1 MIKRFYDDLNH
12 LVKPGKALVI
22 FGPRRVGKTTL
33 LRSYLDQTTLKYRL
47 DSGENYVVAD
57 TLGSR
62 DFDRIFQYVGDN
74 ELIAIDEAQHIEGI
88 GTGLKI
94 IVDHRPTVR
103 VIATGSSSFD
113 LSRNVGEPLTGR
125 KTTILLYPL
134 SQLELRDELSD
145 YDLRLK
151 LEEYLI
157 FGSYPDVLVAS
168 THEQKEAYLRETV
181 DAYLLKDI
189 FELDNVKSPRFLLDL
204 LTLLAFQVGNEVSLN
219 ELAGTLGSNI
229 RTISRYLDLLEKTFV
244 ITRLGSYSRNLRTE
258 VRRHSKYYFLDNG
271 IRNAVIR
278 QFNPLQIRNDVGQLW
293 ENFIFTERLKKLAYK
308 GIGSSWTSYFWR
320 TYGQQEI
327 DLIEEWGGRLEA
339 YEFKWNEKK
348 MPSAPVE
355 WTAAYPQATFQVITT
370 NNYLDFIA

>member
-1 MIKRFYDDLNH
+1 
-12 LVKPGKALVI
+12 
-22 FGPRRVGKTTL
+22 
-33 LRSYLDQTTLKYRL
+33 
-47 DSGENYVVAD
+47 
-57 TLGSR
+57 
-62 DFDRIFQYVGDN
+62 
-74 ELIAIDEAQHIEGI
+74 
-88 GTGLKI
+88 
-94 IVDHRPTVR
+94 
-103 VIATGSSSFD
+103 
-113 LSRNVGEPLTGR
+113 
-125 KTTILLYPL
+125 
-134 SQLELRDELSD
+134 
-145 YDLRLK
+145 
-151 LEEYLI
+151 
-157 FGSYPDVLVAS
+157 
-168 THEQKEAYLRETV
+168 
-181 DAYLLKDI
+181 
-189 FELDNVKSPRFLLDL
+189 
-204 LTLLAFQVGNEVSLN
+204 
-219 ELAGTLGSNI
+219 
-229 RTISRYLDLLEKTFV
+229 
-244 ITRLGSYSRNLRTE
+244 